1 MPRRRPSFLP
11 LLFAAVLLTL
21 VTAVR
26 QSVAVES
33 PPDVPHATIALDDS
47 QQPESQDIQDVIAPP
62 ATLSSLSPM
71 MLSPD
76 MTSEEMFSPDMM
88 QPAIMQTT
96 CPEPVGPLRA
106 IWNLPVRMIDWVFHP
121 PRRHRDMGGPL
132 TRESWRYRPFGLGL
146 FVGYINGGTLVD
158 NWTGSSGGVFD
169 GIRLSWD
176 PGYYWGC
183 EFRYATGSLGQWDS
197 LLAQRTLQ
205 AADGKYNSHRD
216 VKMDLWDFSLLY
228 YPWGDAIWRP
238 YALAGLGG
246 SKLRFDDCMSEHWSQ
261 QVFAM
266 PLALGLKY
274 RYNSRLA
281 FRFELADNIVFGTGR
296 VDTVHHFSV
305 TGGVE
310 LRFGGHRKAY
320 WPWNPGRYYW

>member
-11 LLFAAVLLTL
+11 LLFVAVLPALFTAARQSAAVE
-21 VTAVR
+21 
-26 QSVAVES
+26 Q
-33 PPDVPHATIALDDS
+33 PPDVPA
-47 QQPESQDIQDVIAPP
+47 
-62 ATLSSLSPM
+62 ATLALGDSRQPARSDS
-71 MLSPD
+71 
-76 MTSEEMFSPDMM
+76 MTSEEIFSSGMVLPSSDMM
-88 QPAIMQTT
+88 QPAMMQPS
-96 CPEPVGPLRA
+96 CPKPVGPLRA
-106 IWNLPVRMIDWVFHP
+106 IWNLPTRIVDWMFNP
-121 PRRHRDMGGPL
+121 PRRHRDIGCPL

-146 FVGYINGGTLVD
+146 FVGYIHGGTLVD
-158 NWTGSSGGVFD
+158 NWTGSSGGIFD

-281 FRFELADNIVFGTGR
+281 FRFELADNIVFGADR
-296 VDTVHHFSV
+296 VDTIHHVSI
-305 TGGVE
+305 TGGLE

-320 WPWNPGRYYW
+320 WPWSPGRYYW